1 MTTPVV
7 TQAVTTQLT
16 DVKQG
21 GASPPPFDRFG
32 QQCLRFARGLEL
44 IVVPAASEGPRP
56 ANERSS
62 RCGQELLFESLYRN
76 GGGQLSCRRAPAQ
89 AGRGHTSVCPRPLL
103 LMLRLSD
110 GLPPSRY
117 GPCVAPCEPICDLSR
132 HRAREDQR
140 PRENALAVVAH
151 RLANLS
157 SLQPRELSKTNAHG
171 VPRGDRLS
179 GNTPAAEIRL
189 QDHLPGQGGPGF
201 ESPMLHL
208 KTEIRNRTAVPIW
221 AAIRLL

>member
-1 MTTPVV
+1 MDCPTRGGLRVPRASARI
-7 TQAVTTQLT
+7 AV
-16 DVKQG
+16 
-21 GASPPPFDRFG
+21 DR
-32 QQCLRFARGLEL
+32 
-44 IVVPAASEGPRP
+44 

-76 GGGQLSCRRAPAQ
+76 GGGQLSCRRALAQ

-140 PRENALAVVAH
+140 PREDALAVVAH

-157 SLQPRELSKTNAHG
+157 SLQPRALSKTNAHG

-179 GNTPAAEIRL
+179 GNTPASGIRL
-189 QDHLPGQGGPGF
+189 QDPLPARHGQRPF
-201 ESPMLHL
+201 F
-208 KTEIRNRTAVPIW
+208 RTYPVDFKIDWRPIC
-221 AAIRLL
+221 ALRVRDLSG